1 MDLEWDVMNKKIVSA
16 LLLLCLICSAVFAQ
30 NALTDRYLKA
40 ASDQYA
46 NRNNA
51 KAFEH
56 INFVLKQYNDKT
68 PPQNVVLLAQAIYA
82 DCLSEIKA
90 TNDKFRFT
98 EFQANLKEFPYVADD
113 NLSRELR
120 IVTAQF
126 IAQAE
131 EAERQAREALANSE
145 SRNDSPAMKEIL
157 EATERAERNSAAA
170 MRALYEDFTRAYDA
184 NQQNQREE
192 QEAANN
198 RLLNTVR
205 ESLEASSSET
215 AAQSNKLLIILI
227 VIAVLFIIAIIAVI
241 ISVNM
246 SRKQQQMFAQ
256 TLRVVS
262 ELQRIPY
269 EESGSLKLANMYA
282 GMRNIEAAGEGTN
295 RPRLQQFEQHEV
307 NDELRAELRDLAA
320 ECEAKGQQ
328 IDKATGRKNNSKNVA
343 ELVFKIAQ
351 KMNLGEYTSMLY
363 FCASM
368 VYDIGF
374 LAIDPTLLEKE
385 KLTEEEKYQIRGHV
399 KAGVEQI
406 DFVPEKFRGVFI
418 EAILMHHENLDGSG
432 YPDGLQGDAIPPVA
446 RIIHVVESFI
456 AQISK
461 RNYRGIFDK
470 ETAIQELRS
479 HPDRYDGAIIDALDT
494 LI

>member
-1 MDLEWDVMNKKIVSA
+1 MNKKFVS
-16 LLLLCLICSAVFAQ
+16 LLVLLCVLCSAVWAQ
-30 NALTDRYLKA
+30 NALTDRFLKA

-68 PPQNVVLLAQAIYA
+68 PPDNVILLAQAIYA
-82 DCLSEIKA
+82 DYLNEIKA
-90 TNDKFRFT
+90 SGDNLQFT
-98 EFQANLKEFPYVADD
+98 DFQANLKEFPYIADD
-113 NLSRELR
+113 DLSRQLR

-126 IAQAE
+126 VARAEAE
-131 EAERQAREALANSE
+131 EQKARQALVDAE
-145 SRNDSPAMKEIL
+145 SRADSSEIKKML
-157 EATERAERNSAAA
+157 ESQAYAAEKSAAA
-170 MRALYEDFTRAYDA
+170 IRATSEDINRALETFAL
-184 NQQNQREE
+184 NQQELNEL
-192 QEAANN
+192 QETANK
-198 RLLNTVR
+198 RLLDTVM
-205 ESLEASSSET
+205 ETLDASNIET
-215 AAQSNKLLIILI
+215 AAQANKLLVILI
-227 VIAVLFIIAIIAVI
+227 IIAVLFLIAIITVV
-241 ISVNM
+241 VNVHM
-246 SRKQQQMFAQ
+246 ARKQQQLFTQ
-256 TLRVVS
+256 TLHMVS

-282 GMRNIEAAGEGTN
+282 GMRAIEEAGDVAG
-295 RPRLQQFEQHEV
+295 RPRIQQFDHKEV

-320 ECEAKGQQ
+320 ECEQKGQL

-351 KMNLGEYTSMLY
+351 KMNMGEYSSMLY
-363 FCASM
+363 FCAAM

-374 LAIDPTLLEKE
+374 LAIDASLLEKE
-385 KLTEEEKYQIRGHV
+385 KLTDEEKYQIRSHV
-399 KAGVEQI
+399 KEGIKQI

-432 YPDGLQGDAIPPVA
+432 YPDGLQGSSIPPVA
-446 RIIHVVESFI
+446 RIVHVVESFI

-479 HPDRYDGAIIDALDT
+479 HPDRYDLDIIDALDT